1 MDVSF
6 LGGQEAWDQELVA
19 YTYPPFTQLWAW
31 GEAQR
36 ALGKRIMRQRIETT
50 HGPVLAQWTEERRG
64 PFVYWFCPQGPVFP
78 EGLGS
83 KEIQDIQRILQEAL
97 PNTPRTIFYR
107 VEPRIRSFT
116 RLISERSIEAWSGA
130 RRIRSL
136 NPSTSF
142 VVPLQGAVE
151 EVQERMHKKT
161 RYNIRLAERHAVI
174 VRGGTERDLG
184 VFFDLMRQTEERDGF
199 SGHNQQ
205 YLEMIC
211 TTLCRYGNARFRIA
225 ECLGK
230 PLAVNFEV
238 SCGDTVMYLYGA
250 SSSEDREKMAPY
262 ALQWSAIF
270 SAIQEGYR
278 WYDFGGGNPEDET
291 AFDARP
297 SWEGITRFKER
308 WGSLRLTEPGTFD
321 IIQHPILYRLL
332 VRR

>member
-1 MDVSF
+1 MDVNF
-6 LGGQEAWDQELVA
+6 LGGKAAWDQKLIT

-36 ALGKRIMRQRIETT
+36 ALGKSIVRQCIETAQ
-50 HGPVLAQWTEERRG
+50 GPVLAQWIEEWRG
-64 PFVYWFCPQGPVFP
+64 PFLYWFCPQGPVFP
-78 EGLGS
+78 EGLPK
-83 KEIQDIQRILQEAL
+83 KEVHDIQSRLQAAL
-97 PNTPRTIFYR
+97 PNQARTLFYR
-107 VEPRIRSFT
+107 IEPRARSLT
-116 RLISERSIEAWSGA
+116 QITTSGAHETWPGA

-142 VVPLQGAVE
+142 VVPLQGTAE

-174 VRGGTERDLG
+174 VRGGTERDREI
-184 VFFDLMRQTEERDGF
+184 FFDLLQQTEERDGF
-199 SGHNQQ
+199 SGHDRR
-205 YLEMIC
+205 YLEGVS
-211 TTLCRYGNARFRIA
+211 TTLCQHGNGRFRIA

-230 PLAVNFEV
+230 PLAINFEV
-238 SCGDTVMYLYGA
+238 MCGDTVMYLYGA
-250 SSSEDREKMAPY
+250 SASEDREKMAPY

-270 SAIQEGYR
+270 SALQEGYR

-291 AFDARP
+291 AFDTRP

-308 WGSLRLTEPGTFD
+308 WGSLRVTEPGTFD
-321 IIQHPILYRLL
+321 VVQRPLLYKLL